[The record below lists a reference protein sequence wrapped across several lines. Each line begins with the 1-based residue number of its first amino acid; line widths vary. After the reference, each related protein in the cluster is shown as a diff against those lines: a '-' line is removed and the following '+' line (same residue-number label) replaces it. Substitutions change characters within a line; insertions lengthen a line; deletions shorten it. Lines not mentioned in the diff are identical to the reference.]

1 MSLVRVSQRWRPW
14 RRRRSVERR
23 ERRRWRRSVGGGMR
37 RVRRDAYREAVWPTG
52 ELMAILSFTAKYTIF
67 PRTSWPWQ
75 VGLRMKYGE
84 NQAGQLVTSH
94 HCGAVLLN
102 HDWVATAAHCVYK

>member
-1 MSLVRVSQRWRPW
+1 MHNFS
-14 RRRRSVERR
+14 
-23 ERRRWRRSVGGGMR
+23 
-37 RVRRDAYREAVWPTG
+37 
-52 ELMAILSFTAKYTIF
+52 
-67 PRTSWPWQ
+67 RTSWPWQ

-102 HDWVATAAHCVYK
+102 HDWVATAAHCVYKCDEKLFYRNVHYILQEEHKQVPNTAG